1 MKTVKLITCDDA
13 FQAHVI
19 QGALKNE
26 GIASVLHNEN
36 MSSVMRGYVRDV
48 TGVDIFVYEDEYDN
62 ALRLLE
68 RNQMIPEQLRYCP
81 HCGSDEI
88 KFVLKK
94 SHRVRAVVAAVIAA
108 LSAAPPGTEH
118 WEYVCRKCGT
128 HFEKPVAKKPM
139 PLTSTPTVRK
149 HAISVLSGVL
159 TATTAKRILPSI
171 GKGQYYSPTCLS
183 EWVKNLSSTFW
194 QVSSKP
200 I

>member
-1 MKTVKLITCDDA
+1 M
-13 FQAHVI
+13 
-19 QGALKNE
+19 KNE

-118 WEYVCRKCGT
+118 WEYVCRKCGI
-128 HFEKPVAKKPM
+128 HFEKPVAKG
-139 PLTSTPTVRK
+139 T
-149 HAISVLSGVL
+149 I
-159 TATTAKRILPSI
+159 
-171 GKGQYYSPTCLS
+171 
-183 EWVKNLSSTFW
+183 EE
-194 QVSSKP
+194 
-200 I
+200 

>member
-68 RNQMIPEQLRYCP
+68 RNQMIP
-81 HCGSDEI
+81 
-88 KFVLKK
+88 
-94 SHRVRAVVAAVIAA
+94 AVVGTVDDSGTVEV
-108 LSAAPPGTEH
+108 LPPLRFG
-118 WEYVCRKCGT
+118 
-128 HFEKPVAKKPM
+128 
-139 PLTSTPTVRK
+139 
-149 HAISVLSGVL
+149 
-159 TATTAKRILPSI
+159 
-171 GKGQYYSPTCLS
+171 
-183 EWVKNLSSTFW
+183 
-194 QVSSKP
+194 
-200 I
+200 

>member
-128 HFEKPVAKKPM
+128 HFEKPEQDLIRVPIKMKIWETQPTSMTTIHSSINGQNTHSYPMGTLMKP
-139 PLTSTPTVRK
+139 
-149 HAISVLSGVL
+149 
-159 TATTAKRILPSI
+159 
-171 GKGQYYSPTCLS
+171 
-183 EWVKNLSSTFW
+183 
-194 QVSSKP
+194 SKA
-200 I
+200 

>member
-94 SHRVRAVVAAVIAA
+94 SHRVRGSMYAGSAA
-108 LSAAPPGTEH
+108 LILRSRWRKEQLKNNQVFILLTAFQSSPGF
-118 WEYVCRKCGT
+118 YVPIG
-128 HFEKPVAKKPM
+128 FPQNPGKPM
-139 PLTSTPTVRK
+139 
-149 HAISVLSGVL
+149 
-159 TATTAKRILPSI
+159 
-171 GKGQYYSPTCLS
+171 CL
-183 EWVKNLSSTFW
+183 LYGLG
-194 QVSSKP
+194 
-200 I
+200 

>member
-19 QGALKNE
+19 QGALENE

-94 SHRVRAVVAAVIAA
+94 SHRVRVWWLLLLRHCRPHLRALSIGSMYAASAA
-108 LSAAPPGTEH
+108 L
-118 WEYVCRKCGT
+118 
-128 HFEKPVAKKPM
+128 
-139 PLTSTPTVRK
+139 
-149 HAISVLSGVL
+149 
-159 TATTAKRILPSI
+159 ILRSRCP
-171 GKGQYYSPTCLS
+171 K
-183 EWVKNLSSTFW
+183 
-194 QVSSKP
+194 
-200 I
+200 

>member
-26 GIASVLHNEN
+26 GIAAVLHNEN

-48 TGVDIFVYEDEYDN
+48 TGVYIFVYEDEYDN
-62 ALRLLE
+62 ALRRLE

-81 HCGSDEI
+81 HCGSEEI

-128 HFEKPVAKKPM
+128 HFEKPVAKG
-139 PLTSTPTVRK
+139 TV
-149 HAISVLSGVL
+149 
-159 TATTAKRILPSI
+159 
-171 GKGQYYSPTCLS
+171 
-183 EWVKNLSSTFW
+183 EE
-194 QVSSKP
+194 
-200 I
+200 

>member
-68 RNQMIPEQLRYCP
+68 RNQMIPEQLRDRK
-81 HCGSDEI
+81 STR
-88 KFVLKK
+88 LNS
-94 SHRVRAVVAAVIAA
+94 SHRS
-108 LSAAPPGTEH
+108 LS
-118 WEYVCRKCGT
+118 R
-128 HFEKPVAKKPM
+128 M
-139 PLTSTPTVRK
+139 P
-149 HAISVLSGVL
+149 
-159 TATTAKRILPSI
+159 
-171 GKGQYYSPTCLS
+171 
-183 EWVKNLSSTFW
+183 SSA
-194 QVSSKP
+194 
-200 I
+200 

>member
-26 GIASVLHNEN
+26 GIAAVLHNEN

-108 LSAAPPGTEH
+108 LFILLTAFQSSPGF
-118 WEYVCRKCGT
+118 YVPIG
-128 HFEKPVAKKPM
+128 FPQNPGKPM
-139 PLTSTPTVRK
+139 
-149 HAISVLSGVL
+149 
-159 TATTAKRILPSI
+159 
-171 GKGQYYSPTCLS
+171 CL
-183 EWVKNLSSTFW
+183 LYRLG
-194 QVSSKP
+194 
-200 I
+200 

>member
-128 HFEKPVAKKPM
+128 HFEKVFILLTAFQSSPGFYVPIGFPQNPGKPM
-139 PLTSTPTVRK
+139 
-149 HAISVLSGVL
+149 
-159 TATTAKRILPSI
+159 
-171 GKGQYYSPTCLS
+171 CL
-183 EWVKNLSSTFW
+183 LYGLG
-194 QVSSKP
+194 
-200 I
+200 

>member
-13 FQAHVI
+13 FQAHLI
-19 QGALKNE
+19 QGALENE
-26 GIASVLHNEN
+26 GIVSVLHNEN

-94 SHRVRAVVAAVIAA
+94 SHRMRAMVAAVISA

-128 HFEKPVAKKPM
+128 HFEKPVAKG
-139 PLTSTPTVRK
+139 TV
-149 HAISVLSGVL
+149 
-159 TATTAKRILPSI
+159 
-171 GKGQYYSPTCLS
+171 
-183 EWVKNLSSTFW
+183 EE
-194 QVSSKP
+194 
-200 I
+200 

>member
-1 MKTVKLITCDDA
+1 MKGV
-13 FQAHVI
+13 
-19 QGALKNE
+19 GM
-26 GIASVLHNEN
+26 ASVLLLGSDDTVLGAICLGQSCWK
-36 MSSVMRGYVRDV
+36 SSRWQAWH
-48 TGVDIFVYEDEYDN
+48 IFVYEDEYDN

-128 HFEKPVAKKPM
+128 HFEKPVAKG
-139 PLTSTPTVRK
+139 TV
-149 HAISVLSGVL
+149 
-159 TATTAKRILPSI
+159 
-171 GKGQYYSPTCLS
+171 
-183 EWVKNLSSTFW
+183 EE
-194 QVSSKP
+194 
-200 I
+200 

>member
-1 MKTVKLITCDDA
+1 MHKYHKL
-13 FQAHVI
+13 H
-19 QGALKNE
+19 LYKKL
-26 GIASVLHNEN
+26 LHQDPLN
-36 MSSVMRGYVRDV
+36 R
-48 TGVDIFVYEDEYDN
+48 TVYEDEYDN

-128 HFEKPVAKKPM
+128 HFEKPVAKG
-139 PLTSTPTVRK
+139 TV
-149 HAISVLSGVL
+149 
-159 TATTAKRILPSI
+159 
-171 GKGQYYSPTCLS
+171 
-183 EWVKNLSSTFW
+183 EE
-194 QVSSKP
+194 
-200 I
+200 

>member
-68 RNQMIPEQLRYCP
+68 RNQMIPEQLRAIGCVLWWLLLLRHCRP
-81 HCGSDEI
+81 HLRALSIGSMYAG
-88 KFVLKK
+88 
-94 SHRVRAVVAAVIAA
+94 SAA
-108 LSAAPPGTEH
+108 LILRSRWRKEQLKNNQVFIPLTAFQSRPGF
-118 WEYVCRKCGT
+118 YVPIG
-128 HFEKPVAKKPM
+128 FPQNPGKPM
-139 PLTSTPTVRK
+139 
-149 HAISVLSGVL
+149 
-159 TATTAKRILPSI
+159 
-171 GKGQYYSPTCLS
+171 CL
-183 EWVKNLSSTFW
+183 LYGLG
-194 QVSSKP
+194 
-200 I
+200 

>member
-36 MSSVMRGYVRDV
+36 MSSVMRGYVR
-48 TGVDIFVYEDEYDN
+48 

-128 HFEKPVAKKPM
+128 HFEKPVAKG
-139 PLTSTPTVRK
+139 TV
-149 HAISVLSGVL
+149 
-159 TATTAKRILPSI
+159 
-171 GKGQYYSPTCLS
+171 
-183 EWVKNLSSTFW
+183 EE
-194 QVSSKP
+194 
-200 I
+200 

>member
-68 RNQMIPEQLRYCP
+68 RNQMIPEDR
-81 HCGSDEI
+81 
-88 KFVLKK
+88 K
-94 SHRVRAVVAAVIAA
+94 STR
-108 LSAAPPGTEH
+108 LN
-118 WEYVCRKCGT
+118 
-128 HFEKPVAKKPM
+128 
-139 PLTSTPTVRK
+139 
-149 HAISVLSGVL
+149 SVM
-159 TATTAKRILPSI
+159 
-171 GKGQYYSPTCLS
+171 
-183 EWVKNLSSTFW
+183 
-194 QVSSKP
+194 
-200 I
+200 